1 MDLAR
6 RIIETLNG
14 PAEGSKPPLQSYG
27 DRRPPTA
34 SDLAVEC
41 LNMLNYSILHGRRAG
56 ASTRH
61 GSVES
66 RNGCPH
72 DRARSRLFG
81 WILKCIS
88 DTHRVQ
94 GLDSS
99 CQHTLAMF
107 RKMPTLVVHGY
118 IVCLASYKPT
128 VGFKAN
134 KAAPMIP
141 SHPSAFLLMAL
152 TRAIQVIFLQRPI
165 GCIEQRVAMD
175 FQLQN
180 PIILRK
186 STLFP
191 GCWSPVGPFSSIS
204 EPDTDP
210 GFVECQLHCALAYA
224 QISEIIRHLRKDESD
239 ETILFVVV
247 KMLLT
252 YSGDCNSSC
261 IMRLHLG
268 PNCGLVD
275 V

>member
-6 RIIETLNG
+6 KIIETLNG

-41 LNMLNYSILHGRRAG
+41 LNMLDYSILHGRQTR

-66 RNGCPH
+66 RNWCPH
-72 DRARSRLFG
+72 DRARSRLY
-81 WILKCIS
+81 
-88 DTHRVQ
+88 
-94 GLDSS
+94 SS
-99 CQHTLAMF
+99 CQHTFAML
-107 RKMPTLVVHGY
+107 RKTSTLVVHQGY

-180 PIILRK
+180 PITLRK

-191 GCWSPVGPFSSIS
+191 GCL
-204 EPDTDP
+204 
-210 GFVECQLHCALAYA
+210 CQLHCALAYA

-239 ETILFVVV
+239 EIILFVVV